1 MPFAFQPVSR
11 GSTRQNQRRRAFER
25 QAAEE
30 AQRRERI
37 TGAGWLALAAGA
49 GFAMLAWQATA
60 NAQAYGGGHG
70 GFGQPETYA
79 CSPHSHALLS
89 QVEMMKVAGRG
100 IQQRWANEGFGAAV
114 GQPNDGNRIMQ
125 VATGIAGGTNM
136 INDIT
141 SGNAPAGPQP
151 GVIPGTNGA
160 FGSHASMGGGMG
172 GMGGH
177 GDMGG
182 GYGGPPTG
190 PGAGGFAMPAMAG
203 VPGMGGGMGGAG
215 YGGGHAQMAMASPMS
230 AAGQAAGT
238 PDLAQQMGLGPN
250 SLLGANPQQLNAGL
264 NDMMNSVNPIAPSYE
279 RFFQAHPSMK
289 THLEMAQSMGYVTPA
304 VNVDPAAV
312 ARQFGIEYDGNSM
325 DPYAYIP
332 PNTGSALSRIAM
344 RFRSLFY

>member
-11 GSTRQNQRRRAFER
+11 GTAQDKRRRRQFER
-25 QAAEE
+25 AAAEE
-30 AQRRERI
+30 AQRHERMVK
-37 TGAGWLALAAGA
+37 AGWLALAAGA
-49 GFAMLAWQATA
+49 AIALVAWQGTA
-60 NAQAYGGGHG
+60 NAQYAK
-70 GFGQPETYA
+70 FLEQPDTYA
-79 CSPHSHALLS
+79 CSPHSQALLS

-125 VATGIAGGTNM
+125 VAAGVAGGSSM
-136 INDIT
+136 IDDIT

-160 FGSHASMGGGMG
+160 FGGPAPMG

-177 GDMGG
+177 GMGGQAMGSPAIGSHGG
-182 GYGGPPTG
+182 GYGALGG
-190 PGAGGFAMPAMAG
+190 AGAGGFAVPAMAG
-203 VPGMGGGMGGAG
+203 AAGMSQHGGGV
-215 YGGGHAQMAMASPMS
+215 PNL
-230 AAGQAAGT
+230 AA
-238 PDLAQQMGLGPN
+238 QMGLGPN

-279 RFFQAHPSMK
+279 RFFEAHPSMK
-289 THLEMAQSMGYVTPA
+289 THLEMAKQMGYVTPA
-304 VNVDPAAV
+304 VTVDPAAV
-312 ARQFGIEYDGNSM
+312 ARQFGMEYNGNTL
-325 DPYAYIP
+325 DPYSYIP